1 MQDPPP
7 NQPDYANQYNEPLAP
22 PLSTEV
28 AEDARAKTALG
39 LDANLGAAI
48 GYPVGVLAIIIF
60 FMEKENRFAR
70 FHALQS
76 ILYHVVALVV
86 FIAIIVVWLI
96 VSIILSLISS
106 ALATIVGVLVGL
118 VVFGIVL
125 VYLGGLIF
133 GAVKAYGGNRFKLPV
148 IGEMAEKMANK

>member
-7 NQPDYANQYNEPLAP
+7 NQTDYANQYQQSPAP
-22 PLSTEV
+22 ASSNAV

-39 LDANLGAAI
+39 LEANMGAAI

-76 ILYHVVALVV
+76 ILYHVVAFVV
-86 FIAIIVVWLI
+86 FIALVIVWLI
-96 VSIILSLISS
+96 VSLLLSLISGT
-106 ALATIVGVLVGL
+106 LATIVGALFGL
-118 VVFGIVL
+118 VML
-125 VYLGGLIF
+125 VAILAYLAGLILL
-133 GAVKAYGGNRFKLPV
+133 AVKAYGGNKITLPV
-148 IGEMAEKMANK
+148 VGNMAEKMANK